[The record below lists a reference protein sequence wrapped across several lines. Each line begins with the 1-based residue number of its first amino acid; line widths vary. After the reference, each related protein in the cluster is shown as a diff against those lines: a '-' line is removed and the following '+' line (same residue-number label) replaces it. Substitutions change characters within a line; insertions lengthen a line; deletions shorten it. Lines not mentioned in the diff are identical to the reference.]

1 MATTYIRKTARS
13 CAEES
18 LGDARKESSDLW
30 TNLHGFHQFR
40 PNFIK
45 MLGTHRATWHR
56 VPPVPKTRIVAAFGK
71 RHSSPDAANDAT
83 LEFGAESAVAVKDPD
98 PKKDL
103 HPKLPT
109 FARKQILAVALLVVA
124 LGAAVYWANR
134 LEVPAAPQNG
144 TLRIETDSPGAEV
157 RIDGTSRGVTPLS
170 LTLASGQHNVSV
182 QQGTNQKQLP
192 ISVTTGEVTAYHLT
206 WTDAPAPAV
215 SEVGNLNVTTDTPGG
230 QVTVDGEDRGAAP
243 LTVRNLTPGQH
254 RVVVKSGGTNY
265 TRTVQIEAGATA
277 SLVIGANGATPWGWV
292 SVATPVT
299 VQVFEGQRLI
309 GTSDIEKIMLTG
321 GDHELEFVSEPIGF
335 RSTRK
340 VRVGANQTTSV
351 ALEMPKTVVSI
362 NALPWAEVSVDG
374 TRVGETPL
382 GNVSMALGPHE
393 VVFRHPQLG
402 ERRVNT
408 VITLK
413 DANRVSMDMRSR

>member
-1 MATTYIRKTARS
+1 M
-13 CAEES
+13 
-18 LGDARKESSDLW
+18 
-30 TNLHGFHQFR
+30 
-40 PNFIK
+40 
-45 MLGTHRATWHR
+45 
-56 VPPVPKTRIVAAFGK
+56 PPVPKTKIVAAFGK
-71 RHSSPDAANDAT
+71 RANHPDVASDAT

-98 PKKDL
+98 PKR
-103 HPKLPT
+103 PT
-109 FARKQILAVALLVVA
+109 FKRTQILTVVLLALA

-134 LEVPAAPQNG
+134 LQVPAAPQNG

-157 RIDGTSRGVTPLS
+157 RIDGTLRGVTPLS
-170 LTLASGQHNVSV
+170 LTIPSGAHKVTV
-182 QQGTNQKQLP
+182 QQGTNQKELP
-192 ISVTTGEVTAYHLT
+192 VSVTTGEVTAYHLT
-206 WTDAPAPAV
+206 WSGAPAPAV
-215 SEVGNLNVTTDTPGG
+215 AEVGNLTVTTDTPGG
-230 QVTVDGEDRGAAP
+230 EVTVDGEARGAAP

-254 RVVVKSGGTNY
+254 RVNVRSGGTSY

-277 SLVIGANGATPWGWV
+277 SLVIGANGVTPWGWV
-292 SVATPVT
+292 SIATPVA

-309 GTSDIEKIMLTG
+309 GTSDIDKIMLTG
-321 GDHELEFVSEPIGF
+321 GEHELEFVSEPVGF
-335 RSTRK
+335 RASRK

-351 ALEMPKTVVSI
+351 ALEMPKTAVSI

-382 GNVSMALGPHE
+382 GNVAMALGPHE

-402 ERRVNT
+402 ERRVTT